1 MARRFINH
9 EYFIRITLVIYVAR
23 LKRYFLIQKREET
36 YDYSNNSDT
45 CSNWGDTKQKKKE
58 ER

>member
-23 LKRYFLIQKREET
+23 LKRYFLIQKKE
-36 YDYSNNSDT
+36 
-45 CSNWGDTKQKKKE
+45 KKYIIIIII
-58 ER
+58 